1 MRPVRS
7 FRQSVCRLRAAAIL
21 GVLVL
26 PVVLAGCVSVA
37 VEEKS
42 EPAAEMERPELVV
55 RWVTESAEYRA
66 LTRQIYRTAGAML
79 DGRIADEDWSALPS
93 HPADTSLPPAII
105 LDVDETVLDNS
116 PFQILLG
123 DKPFNRTDWDQWVAR
138 AQADAVP
145 GVVEFLRQARETGVA
160 VFLVTNRDCMR
171 RPGSA
176 DRCPQED
183 DTLDNL
189 RRIGLEFDPEHL
201 MLSNERPDWT
211 DEKKVRRDY
220 VARDHRVI
228 MLFGDDLG
236 DFLDCVRGRV
246 IAPCKRPATAA
257 ERLRMVRE
265 HGEYWGLGWFVLP
278 NPMYGSW
285 TGVR

>member
-1 MRPVRS
+1 MRSNRPSRQPVDS
-7 FRQSVCRLRAAAIL
+7 LRAAAL
-21 GVLVL
+21 VAVLAL
-26 PVVLAGCVSVA
+26 PALLAGCVSVA

-42 EPAAEMERPELVV
+42 EPAAEIERPELAV

-66 LTRQIYRTAGAML
+66 LSRQVYRNAALVL
-79 DGRIADEDWSALPS
+79 DELIADEDWSALPS
-93 HPADTSLPPAII
+93 HPADASLPPAII
-105 LDVDETVLDNS
+105 LDVDETVLDNA
-116 PFQILLG
+116 PFQVLLG

-138 AQADAVP
+138 ARAEAVP
-145 GVVEFLRQARETGVA
+145 GVVEFLRQAREAGVA

-176 DRCPQED
+176 DACPQED

-189 RRIGLEFDPEHL
+189 RRVGLEFGPEHL
-201 MLSNERPDWT
+201 MLSNERPAWT

-236 DFLDCVRGRV
+236 DFLDCVRSRV
-246 IAPCKRPATAA
+246 IAPCERPATAA
-257 ERLRMVRE
+257 GRLRMIRE
-265 HGEYWGLGWFVLP
+265 HADYWGHGWFVLP

-285 TGVR
+285 VSAR

>member
-1 MRPVRS
+1 MIPTSRS
-7 FRQSVCRLRAAAIL
+7 SRFSLRRLHA
-21 GVLVL
+21 VLVA
-26 PVVLAGCVSVA
+26 VTFGVTTGCVSVE

-42 EPAAEMERPELVV
+42 EPAAEVERPELAV
-55 RWVTESAEYRA
+55 RWVTESAEYHA
-66 LTRQIYRTAGAML
+66 LSRQVYRTAGAAL
-79 DGRIADEDWSALPS
+79 DAVIADEDWSALPS
-93 HPADTSLPPAII
+93 HPADASLPPAII

-123 DKPFNRTDWDQWVAR
+123 DKPFNRKDWDQWVAR

-145 GVVEFLRQARETGVA
+145 GVVTFLEQARQAGVA

-171 RPGSA
+171 RPGSD

-189 RRIGLEFDPEHL
+189 RRVGLQFDAEHL
-201 MLSNERPDWT
+201 MLSNERPEWT
-211 DEKKVRRDY
+211 DEKKVRREY

-236 DFLDCVRGRV
+236 DFLDCVRSRV
-246 IAPCKRPATAA
+246 IAPCERPATAA

-265 HGEYWGLGWFVLP
+265 HDEYWGRGWFVLP

-285 TGVR
+285 ASAR

>member
-1 MRPVRS
+1 MIPTSRSTRFSLRRPH
-7 FRQSVCRLRAAAIL
+7 
-21 GVLVL
+21 
-26 PVVLAGCVSVA
+26 VVLLAVAFGITTGCVSVE

-42 EPAAEMERPELVV
+42 EPAAEIERPELAV

-66 LTRQIYRTAGAML
+66 LSRQVYRTAGATL
-79 DGRIADEDWSALPS
+79 DALIADDDWSALPS
-93 HPADTSLPPAII
+93 HPADASLPPAII

-138 AQADAVP
+138 ARADAVP
-145 GVVEFLRQARETGVA
+145 GVVAFLEQARQAGVA

-171 RPGSA
+171 RPGSD

-189 RRIGLEFDPEHL
+189 RRVGLQFDAEHL
-201 MLSNERPDWT
+201 MLSNERPEWT

-236 DFLDCVRGRV
+236 DFLDCVRSRV
-246 IAPCKRPATAA
+246 IAPCERPATAA

-285 TGVR
+285 ASAR

>member
-1 MRPVRS
+1 MISTNRSSHPSVR
-7 FRQSVCRLRAAAIL
+7 RLRAVLLAVTF
-21 GVLVL
+21 GVVS
-26 PVVLAGCVSVA
+26 GCVSVA

-42 EPAAEMERPELVV
+42 EPAAEMERPELAV
-55 RWVTESAEYRA
+55 RWVIDSAEYRA
-66 LTRQIYRTAGAML
+66 LSRQVYRTAGAML
-79 DGRIADEDWSALPS
+79 DARVADADWSALPS
-93 HPADTSLPPAII
+93 HAADPTLPPAII
-105 LDVDETVLDNS
+105 LDVDETVLDNA
-116 PFQILLG
+116 PFQVLLG
-123 DKPFNRTDWDQWVAR
+123 DKPFNRADWDQWVAR
-138 AQADAVP
+138 ARAEAVP
-145 GVVEFLRQARETGVA
+145 GVVEFLRQARQAGVA

-176 DRCPQED
+176 DPCPQEA

-189 RRIGLEFDPEHL
+189 RRIGVEVDAEHL
-201 MLSNERPDWT
+201 MLSNERPAWT

-246 IAPCKRPATAA
+246 VAPCERPETAA
-257 ERLRMVRE
+257 GRLRMVRD
-265 HGEYWGLGWFVLP
+265 HADYWGRGWFVLP